1 MSNKNDIIWVTGGSS
16 GIGKATVEE
25 LIANEYYVAASSRRV
40 SALDELKNKFND
52 QLLIAPMDV
61 SKSNEV
67 IAAYQSIESQFKV
80 NCLINNAGITSFS
93 EASKNSFAESDE
105 IINTNLLGAIYAIQA
120 VLPGMIERN
129 EGTIINILSV
139 AAIKVFEN
147 SSVYA
152 ASKAGLLAYSKV
164 LREELRDNNIRVIN
178 ILPGAT
184 KTPIWP
190 NDALEKFSGRMMN
203 PADIAKLIVDILNI
217 KGNMVPEE
225 VVLRPTK
232 GDL

>member
-1 MSNKNDIIWVTGGSS
+1 MSERKNIVWVTGASS
-16 GIGKATVEE
+16 GIGKSTVEQ
-25 LIANEYYVAASSRRV
+25 LVSNKYHVAISSRRE
-40 SALDELKNKFND
+40 STLLEIKKNNPD
-52 QLLIAPMDV
+52 LIIPLPMDI
-61 SKSNEV
+61 SKSSEV
-67 IAAYQSIESQFKV
+67 FQSIKLIEKD
-80 NCLINNAGITSFS
+80 NNINILINNAGVTSFV
-93 EASKNSFAESDE
+93 EASKNSVEETNE
-105 IINTNLLGAIYAIQA
+105 IINTNLLGAIYTIQA

-164 LREELRDNNIRVIN
+164 LREELRNKNIRVIN

-190 NDALEKFSGRMMN
+190 NDALEKFSDRMMS
-203 PADIAKLIVDILNI
+203 PEDIARFILDVLRT